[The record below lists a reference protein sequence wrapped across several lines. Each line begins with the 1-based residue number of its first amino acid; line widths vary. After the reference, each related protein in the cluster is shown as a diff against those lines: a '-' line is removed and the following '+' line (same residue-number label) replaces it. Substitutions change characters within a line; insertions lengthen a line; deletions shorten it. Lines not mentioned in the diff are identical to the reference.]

1 MVQKKMNLPAQFLIL
16 KIVIRKNL
24 LSILFGLR
32 KLKFIDNISG
42 LQLFQLMKPV
52 IFLIISIIFTKNK
65 LTHLSRADIGQWE
78 MFMFIAGFLTF
89 FWVTG
94 IIQSLLPL
102 YNRNKTYRK
111 LGENGTTKSPE
122 IFNAFLLL
130 CFFSLLFFGLGHSL
144 KNNFSVFHFSGNVP
158 YINLLLLYILLSSPV
173 CLIEYIYLL
182 NNRSHRIIQYGL
194 YTFTAQLIFIVAPL
208 LFGKDIIWSIY
219 GLLAIT
225 VIRWVWLIILLRR
238 YTEMKISVEF
248 MKEHLYLG
256 LPLIITTLISG
267 SAQYTDGIIISAVYR
282 DPAKF
287 AWFRYGAKEFPLVLM
302 LANGLSNAMLSE
314 FSTRERM
321 KESLAKI
328 RVKSKRLMNFLFPVT
343 MLIMLFSRWIYPRMF
358 NPDFDKSSGI
368 FLIYSLLIIPRLV
381 FPQTIIVG
389 RKKTYIT
396 LIAAILELVVNI
408 PLSLLMIKWGYGLVG
423 VALSTFIVYTISKIF
438 LAGYLWIR
446 MHIKPSEY
454 IPVRLYAFYSLL
466 TTILFILI
474 DHRIINIH

>member
-1 MVQKKMNLPAQFLIL
+1 
-16 KIVIRKNL
+16 
-24 LSILFGLR
+24 
-32 KLKFIDNISG
+32 
-42 LQLFQLMKPV
+42 MKPV
-52 IFLIISIIFTKNK
+52 VFLIISIVLTKSHI
-65 LTHLSRADIGQWE
+65 TRAEIGQWE
-78 MFMFIAGFLTF
+78 MFMFIAGLITF

-102 YNRNKTYRK
+102 YSRNKTFRK
-111 LGENGTTKSPE
+111 IGDNGITKSPE

-130 CFFSLLFFGLGHSL
+130 CFFSLLFFALGHSM

-182 NNRSHRIIQYGL
+182 NNRSYRIFQYGA
-194 YTFTAQLIFIVAPL
+194 YTFSAQLILVITPL

-225 VIRWVWLIILLRR
+225 GVRWIWLIILLRR

-256 LPLIITTLISG
+256 IPLILTSLISG
-267 SAQYTDGIIISAVYR
+267 SAQYTDGVIISAVYK
-282 DPAKF
+282 DPAMF

-302 LANGLSNAMLSE
+302 LANGLSNAMLPE

-321 KESLAKI
+321 RESLAKI
-328 RVKSKRLMNFLFPVT
+328 RVKSKRLMHILFPSA
-343 MLIMLFSRWIYPRMF
+343 MLMMLFSRWIYPRMF
-358 NPDFDKSSGI
+358 NPEFQKSADV

-389 RKKTYIT
+389 RKKTHIS
-396 LIAAILELVVNI
+396 LIAAILEISINI
-408 PLSLLMIKWGYGLVG
+408 PLSLLMIKWGYNLVG
-423 VALSTFIVYTISKIF
+423 VALSTFIVYVIGKAF
-438 LAGYLWIR
+438 LAGYLWIK
-446 MHIKPSEY
+446 MNIKPSEY
-454 IPVRLYAFYSLL
+454 IPLKLYAFY
-466 TTILFILI
+466 TVMIGILFILI
-474 DHRIINIH
+474 DHRIIDIH